1 MLYRIRL
8 LASSVLFALAGC
20 AATAPDPSSAGS
32 AAPLAAGWQ
41 QHSQALLHFGPGP
54 RPGTT
59 VWYVPNMLPR
69 GTYEVISRQGDSA
82 RLVDGY
88 RFFFAAS
95 PGEEVRLI
103 LPIGYNALEA
113 VDARYVAS
121 AAPPR
126 TTP

>member
-1 MLYRIRL
+1 MLYRIPL
-8 LASSVLFALAGC
+8 LTASVLLALAGC
-20 AATAPDPSSAGS
+20 AATAPDASSTGS
-32 AAPLAAGWQ
+32 ATPLAAGWQ
-41 QHSQALLHFGPGP
+41 QHSQPLLHFGPGP

-59 VWYVPNMLPR
+59 VWYVPNVLPR

-88 RFFFAAS
+88 RFFFPAT

-126 TTP
+126 ATP